1 MGLTKADA
9 VVLALVMQS
18 QDTAIE
24 DVLCIGAPKIHF
36 SYEWIE
42 QSLLPWL
49 KNKYPSAPIH
59 FKAPFRSNYERR
71 NLVPFK
77 DFFKIWGIKNV
88 QVMDIDG
95 YEGADHLFDLNIP
108 ECPSGLHSK
117 FDLIVDG
124 GSLEHCFNLPNALN
138 SIGSMLRE
146 NGVIFHTNPA
156 NLMIDHGF
164 FQISPTLYSDYY
176 EAAGFDLLYGGLSH
190 TSTKIFTDVKI
201 DEYSSDIYRSKSGSS
216 RASKLPRMFVLF
228 AAKKTAKS
236 ISPNSVT
243 QNYYKRLHSGEKSER
258 LVLEYKINMGDISIR
273 RRIIPTFVS
282 LIYSSIIDKG
292 LANLKTISQ

>member
-1 MGLTKADA
+1 VGLTKADA
-9 VVLALVMQS
+9 VVLALVLQS

-24 DVLCIGAPKIHF
+24 DVLCIGAPKMHF

-49 KNKYPSAPIH
+49 KNKYPSAPIR
-59 FKAPFRSNYERR
+59 FKAPFRSNYENR
-71 NLVPFK
+71 NLMPFK
-77 DFFKIWGIKNV
+77 DFFLIWGIKNV
-88 QVMDIDG
+88 QVMDIDE
-95 YEGADHLFDLNIP
+95 YEGADHLFDLNQP

-138 SIGSMLRE
+138 SIGTMLRE
-146 NGVIFHTNPA
+146 NGVVFHTNPA

-176 EAAGFDLLYGGLSH
+176 AAAGFDLLYGGLSH

-216 RASKLPRMFVLF
+216 RASKLPRLFVLF

-236 ISPNSVT
+236 ISPNSVV
-243 QNYYKRLHSGEKSER
+243 QNYYKKMHSGEKSEGF
-258 LVLEYKINMGDISIR
+258 VLEYKINTGGISIR
-273 RRIIPTFVS
+273 RKIIQTSVS
-282 LIYSSIIDKG
+282 LIYSFIVDKG
-292 LANLKTISQ
+292 LANLKSISK

>member
-1 MGLTKADA
+1 VGLTKADA
-9 VVLALVMQS
+9 VVLALVLQN
-18 QDTAIE
+18 QDTAIK
-24 DVLCIGAPKIHF
+24 DVLCIGAPKVHF

-42 QSLLPWL
+42 KSLLPWL

-59 FKAPFRSNYERR
+59 FKAPIRSSFQQR

-77 DFFKIWGIKNV
+77 DFFQIWGIKNV
-88 QVMDIDG
+88 QVMDIDE
-95 YEGADHLFDLNIP
+95 YEGADHLFDLNQP

-138 SIGSMLRE
+138 SIGAMLRE
-146 NGVIFHTNPA
+146 NGVAFHTNPA

-164 FQISPTLYSDYY
+164 FQVSPTLYSDYY

-201 DEYSSDIYRSKSGSS
+201 DEYSGDIYRSKSGSS
-216 RASKLPRMFVLF
+216 RASKLPRLFVLF

-236 ISPNSVT
+236 ISPNSVV
-243 QNYYKRLHSGEKSER
+243 QNYYKRLHSGEKSQG
-258 LVLEYKINMGDISIR
+258 LVLEYKIDTGNISIR
-273 RRIIPTFVS
+273 RKIIPTIVS
-282 LIYSSIIDKG
+282 LIYSLIVDKR
-292 LANLKTISQ
+292 LANLKSFSH